1 MILNSTSAYN
11 NTRTI
16 IEVRSSTVKRSPII
30 FDGKVA
36 VKTDSAEREG
46 MKHVEDPKALFAEVF
61 AEGQSDVY
69 EIQKKFRISR
79 IFDGE
84 NELMGK
90 LANKKRK

>member
-1 MILNSTSAYN
+1 M
-11 NTRTI
+11 
-16 IEVRSSTVKRSPII
+16 
-30 FDGKVA
+30 
-36 VKTDSAEREG
+36 
-46 MKHVEDPKALFAEVF
+46 EDPKALFAEVF

-90 LANKKRK
+90 LANKKKK

>member
-16 IEVRSSTVKRSPII
+16 IEVRNSTVKGSSII

-36 VKTDSAEREG
+36 VKTDSVEREG
-46 MKHVEDPKALFAEVF
+46 MKYVEDPKALFSEVF
-61 AEGQSDVY
+61 AEGQSYVY

-90 LANKKRK
+90 LANKKKK